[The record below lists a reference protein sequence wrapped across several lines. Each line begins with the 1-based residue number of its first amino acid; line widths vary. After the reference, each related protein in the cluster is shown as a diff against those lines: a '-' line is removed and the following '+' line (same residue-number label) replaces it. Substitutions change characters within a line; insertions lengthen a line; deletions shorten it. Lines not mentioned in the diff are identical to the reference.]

1 MNKLYLYIPV
11 LFGFFFL
18 IGSIIPWMVSMPD
31 SLMVFSGF
39 VLLVISSVLIIAIV
53 QNCWEDVIN
62 VMKGDEK
69 NEENKDQS
77 NST

>member
-69 NEENKDQS
+69 NEENKD
-77 NST
+77 